1 MNKYYYQILYL
12 NIKRKWKE
20 KSYFAKL
27 FNALYELAFKPV
39 QMHGNYISTCIFKF
53 LKKKKTNTSIFN
65 KIKIKIIRI

>member
-27 FNALYELAFKPV
+27 FNALYEYLTNKPL
-39 QMHGNYISTCIFKF
+39 F
-53 LKKKKTNTSIFN
+53 LKKQWLSLDMMI
-65 KIKIKIIRI
+65 